1 MRNKKQLLFITTA
14 ACLFLYFPSIPAEK
28 SRYTEPYPTAKSK
41 KGLQVEIVEDAL
53 SLGVKHAALNFNLS
67 QLIDGASWMN
77 AAAYTN
83 AAFGQNYSGRGLGN
97 E

>member
-1 MRNKKQLLFITTA
+1 MRNKKHLTFITTVV
-14 ACLFLYFPSIPAEK
+14 FLSLYLPSIPAEK

-67 QLIDGASWMN
+67 QLIDPDCNPNNPMWMID
-77 AAAYTN
+77 
-83 AAFGQNYSGRGLGN
+83 GN
-97 E
+97 